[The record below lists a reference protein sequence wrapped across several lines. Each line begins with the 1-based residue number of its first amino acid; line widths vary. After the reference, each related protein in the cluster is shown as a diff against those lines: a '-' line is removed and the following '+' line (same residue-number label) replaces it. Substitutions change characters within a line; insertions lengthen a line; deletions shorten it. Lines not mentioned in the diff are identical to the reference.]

1 MQQNNEHI
9 FLIGMMGSGKT
20 SVGKFLS
27 KHLNIPII
35 DSDNYIIEKLKMTTE
50 KIFRNY
56 GEKKFRI
63 FENECLEKNLNGKQ
77 CIFSMGGGAILNEK
91 NRLIFKNSKNTFL
104 FQCSALTSK
113 SRIKNDDKSM
123 RPLIGKNNLEKKLQ
137 AIWLERKK
145 MYKECAT
152 YTIITDNKTI
162 ENISNEIL
170 SILNE
175 N

>member
-1 MQQNNEHI
+1 MQKNNEHI

-27 KHLNIPII
+27 KQLNIPII
-35 DSDNYIIEKLKMTTE
+35 DSDSYIIEKLKMTTE
-50 KIFRNY
+50 KIFKNY

-113 SRIKNDDKSM
+113 SRIKNDEKSM
-123 RPLIGKNNLEKKLQ
+123 RPLIEKNNLEKKLQ
-137 AIWLERKK
+137 AIWLKRK
-145 MYKECAT
+145 
-152 YTIITDNKTI
+152 NV
-162 ENISNEIL
+162 
-170 SILNE
+170 
-175 N
+175 